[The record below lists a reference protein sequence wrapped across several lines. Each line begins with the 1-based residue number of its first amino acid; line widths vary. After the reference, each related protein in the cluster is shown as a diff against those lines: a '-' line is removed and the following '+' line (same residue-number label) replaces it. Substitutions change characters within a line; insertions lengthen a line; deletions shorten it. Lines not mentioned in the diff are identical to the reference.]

1 MTEEEAKTKDCCDPE
16 ECGVDMYDTSDG
28 RVVHTGERLCA
39 GSQCMAWRW
48 VWLKSVA
55 AADAPSGVSMY
66 VHGDDGFCGLAGQAM
81 IRMVALMLAAAGVWV
96 VLVVAARAEIDPE
109 KPDWPMIVGC
119 AMTPFPKRAHPDDM
133 SDEYR
138 RKLDLFWEV
147 RDCRLMLLARDAG
160 WRAAGRPTSSN
171 AYPPIGMV
179 RPGDYGR

>member
-1 MTEEEAKTKDCCDPE
+1 MSIGDPPPLLPRVLRP
-16 ECGVDMYDTSDG
+16 CG
-28 RVVHTGERLCA
+28 A
-39 GSQCMAWRW
+39 
-48 VWLKSVA
+48 
-55 AADAPSGVSMY
+55 
-66 VHGDDGFCGLAGQAM
+66 AM
-81 IRMVALMLAAAGVWV
+81 IRMALFMFAAAGVWV
-96 VLVVAARAEIDPE
+96 VLVVAARADIDPE

-119 AMTPFPKRAHPDDM
+119 AMTPYPKRAHPDDT

-138 RKLDLFWEV
+138 RKLDLFWEI

>member
-1 MTEEEAKTKDCCDPE
+1 
-16 ECGVDMYDTSDG
+16 
-28 RVVHTGERLCA
+28 
-39 GSQCMAWRW
+39 
-48 VWLKSVA
+48 
-55 AADAPSGVSMY
+55 
-66 VHGDDGFCGLAGQAM
+66 M

-96 VLVVAARAEIDPE
+96 VLVVAARADIDPE

-119 AMTPFPKRAHPDDM
+119 AMTPFPKRAHADDT

-147 RDCRLMLLARDAG
+147 YTCRLMLLARDAG

-179 RPGDYGR
+179 RPGDYR